1 MSNLEPQSSNKRH
14 FANLLINP
22 GYQLKYSGYL
32 LLSALLLTVI
42 NALIVSSYLRENYTI
57 LVALSPMNDASKSQL
72 MQELRQ
78 LKIAIGLT
86 STGFLVLV
94 ALIGIVLSHRTAG
107 PLYHFKK
114 VFEEIRKGNK
124 NARIQLRTN
133 DEFSEV
139 AESFNEMMDTQNSSK
154 EL

>member
-1 MSNLEPQSSNKRH
+1 
-14 FANLLINP
+14 
-22 GYQLKYSGYL
+22 
-32 LLSALLLTVI
+32 
-42 NALIVSSYLRENYTI
+42 
-57 LVALSPMNDASKSQL
+57 MNDASKSQL